1 MNFNQLIFIFLSFL
15 CLPFYGQD
23 IESKL
28 AMKKGNNAY
37 LNGDYNQ
44 SNELYNQSLKMD
56 TSNAKAAF
64 NNGNS
69 SFMGGD
75 FETSR
80 SNYAQFIDSDNSKEE
95 KSKAYYNI
103 GNSYLTEY
111 AKSMQDN
118 NGQAPNTSLLSN
130 AVENYKN
137 SLRNNPKDEDARYN
151 LSYAV
156 KLLQQNKD
164 QQNKDQQNEDQ
175 QNKDQQNKDQQNKD
189 QQNKDQQNK
198 DQQNKDQQNK
208 DQQNKDQQNKD
219 QQNKDQQNKD
229 QQNKEQQKKNQQQE
243 KQAQSKQQALK
254 NLDAINGDEEKILM
268 KVNRN
273 KGDKKKK
280 SKTKDW

>member
-1 MNFNQLIFIFLSFL
+1 MTKGKTLLFFISITITQAFA
-15 CLPFYGQD
+15 QD
-23 IESKL
+23 MMSKL
-28 AMKKGNNAY
+28 KMKEGNEAY
-37 LNGDYNQ
+37 NSGEFLQ
-44 SNELYNQSLKMD
+44 SNDLYSQSFKND
-56 TSNAKAAF
+56 TSNLKAAF

-69 SFMGGD
+69 SFMSGD
-75 FETSR
+75 FESSR
-80 SNYAQFIDSDNSKEE
+80 NNFNQYLQSNISNKE

-111 AKSMQDN
+111 AKSMQEN
-118 NGQAPNTSLLSN
+118 SGQSPNLDLLTN
-130 AVENYKN
+130 AVDNYKK
-137 SLRNNPKDEDARYN
+137 SLRNNPTDEDARYN
-151 LSYAV
+151 LSYAM
-156 KLLQQNKD
+156 KLLQQSQNQDQQNKD
-164 QQNKDQQNEDQ
+164 QQNKEQQNKDQQNKEQ

-198 DQQNKDQQNK
+198 DQQKK
-208 DQQNKDQQNKD
+208 E
-219 QQNKDQQNKD
+219 
-229 QQNKEQQKKNQQQE
+229 QQNKEQQQKQ

>member
-1 MNFNQLIFIFLSFL
+1 MNFNQLIFIFLSCL

-28 AMKKGNNAY
+28 TMKKGNNAY
-37 LNGDYNQ
+37 LSGDYNQ

-80 SNYAQFIDSDNSKEE
+80 SNYAQFIDSKNSKEE

-151 LSYAV
+151 LSYAM
-156 KLLQQNKD
+156 KLL
-164 QQNKDQQNEDQ
+164 Q

-198 DQQNKDQQNK
+198 DQQ
-208 DQQNKDQQNKD
+208 
-219 QQNKDQQNKD
+219 
-229 QQNKEQQKKNQQQE
+229 KKMTTLSMGMSGDF
-243 KQAQSKQQALK
+243 KIAIK
-254 NLDAINGDEEKILM
+254 NGSTAIRVGTAIFGP
-268 KVNRN
+268 RI
-273 KGDKKKK
+273 
-280 SKTKDW
+280 

>member
-1 MNFNQLIFIFLSFL
+1 MKKSYALVFLISITITQVFA
-15 CLPFYGQD
+15 QD
-23 IESKL
+23 MMSKL
-28 AMKKGNNAY
+28 RMKEGNEAY
-37 LNGDYNQ
+37 NSGEFLQ
-44 SNELYNQSLKMD
+44 SNELYSQSFKND
-56 TSNAKAAF
+56 TSNLKAAF

-69 SFMGGD
+69 SFMSGD
-75 FETSR
+75 FESSR
-80 SNYAQFIDSDNSKEE
+80 NNFNHYLHSNISKEE

-111 AKSMQDN
+111 AKSMQEN
-118 NGQAPNTSLLSN
+118 SGQSPNSDLLTN
-130 AVENYKN
+130 AVDNYKK
-137 SLRNNPKDEDARYN
+137 SLRNNPTDEDARYN
-151 LSYAV
+151 LSYAM
-156 KLLQQNKD
+156 KLLQQS
-164 QQNKDQQNEDQ
+164 QNQ
-175 QNKDQQNKDQQNKD
+175 DQQNKD

-229 QQNKEQQKKNQQQE
+229 QQNKEQQNKNQQQKQ

>member
-1 MNFNQLIFIFLSFL
+1 MTKGNAFIFFISLSITQAFA
-15 CLPFYGQD
+15 QD
-23 IESKL
+23 MMSKL
-28 AMKKGNNAY
+28 RMKEGNEAY
-37 LNGDYNQ
+37 NSGEFLQ
-44 SNELYNQSLKMD
+44 SNDLYSQSFKND
-56 TSNAKAAF
+56 TSNLKAAF

-69 SFMGGD
+69 SFMSGD
-75 FETSR
+75 FESSR
-80 SNYAQFIDSDNSKEE
+80 NNFNQYLQSNITKEE

-111 AKSMQDN
+111 AKSAQEN
-118 NGQAPNTSLLSN
+118 TGQFPNSDLLTN
-130 AVENYKN
+130 AVDNYKK
-137 SLRNNPKDEDARYN
+137 SLRNNPTDEDARYN
-151 LSYAV
+151 LSYAM
-156 KLLQQNKD
+156 KLLQQSQNQD
-164 QQNKDQQNEDQ
+164 QQNKNQ

-198 DQQNKDQQNK
+198 DQQNK
-208 DQQNKDQQNKD
+208 
-219 QQNKDQQNKD
+219 
-229 QQNKEQQKKNQQQE
+229 NQQQKE

>member
-1 MNFNQLIFIFLSFL
+1 MTKGNAFIFFITLSITQAFA
-15 CLPFYGQD
+15 QD
-23 IESKL
+23 MMSKL
-28 AMKKGNNAY
+28 RMKEGNEAY
-37 LNGDYNQ
+37 NSGEFLQ
-44 SNELYNQSLKMD
+44 SNDLYSQSFKND
-56 TSNAKAAF
+56 TSNLKAAF

-69 SFMGGD
+69 SFMSGD
-75 FETSR
+75 FESSR
-80 SNYAQFIDSDNSKEE
+80 NNFNQYLQSNITKEE

-111 AKSMQDN
+111 AKSAQEN
-118 NGQAPNTSLLSN
+118 TGQSPNSDLLTN
-130 AVENYKN
+130 AVDNYKK
-137 SLRNNPKDEDARYN
+137 SLRNNPTDEDARYN
-151 LSYAV
+151 LSYAM
-156 KLLQQNKD
+156 KLLQQS
-164 QQNKDQQNEDQ
+164 

-198 DQQNKDQQNK
+198 
-208 DQQNKDQQNKD
+208 
-219 QQNKDQQNKD
+219 
-229 QQNKEQQKKNQQQE
+229 NQQQKE

>member
-1 MNFNQLIFIFLSFL
+1 MTKGNTLIFFISLTITQAFA
-15 CLPFYGQD
+15 QD
-23 IESKL
+23 MMSKL
-28 AMKKGNNAY
+28 RMKEGNEAY
-37 LNGDYNQ
+37 NSGEFIQ
-44 SNELYNQSLKMD
+44 SNDLYSQSFKND
-56 TSNAKAAF
+56 TSNLKAAF

-69 SFMGGD
+69 SFMSGD
-75 FETSR
+75 FESSR
-80 SNYAQFIDSDNSKEE
+80 NNFNQYLQSNITNEE

-111 AKSMQDN
+111 ANSAQEN
-118 NGQAPNTSLLSN
+118 TGQSPNSDLLTN
-130 AVENYKN
+130 AVDNYKK
-137 SLRNNPKDEDARYN
+137 SLRNNPTDEDARYN
-151 LSYAV
+151 LSYAM
-156 KLLQQNKD
+156 KLLQQS
-164 QQNKDQQNEDQ
+164 QNQDQ

-219 QQNKDQQNKD
+219 QRNKNQQNKD
-229 QQNKEQQKKNQQQE
+229 QQNKNQQQKE

>member
-1 MNFNQLIFIFLSFL
+1 MTKGNAFIFFISLTITQAFA
-15 CLPFYGQD
+15 QD
-23 IESKL
+23 MMSKL
-28 AMKKGNNAY
+28 RMKEGNEAY
-37 LNGDYNQ
+37 NSGEFLQ
-44 SNELYNQSLKMD
+44 SNDLYSQSFKND
-56 TSNAKAAF
+56 TSNLKAAF

-69 SFMGGD
+69 SFMSGD
-75 FETSR
+75 FESSR
-80 SNYAQFIDSDNSKEE
+80 NNFNQYLQSNITKEE

-111 AKSMQDN
+111 AKSAQEN
-118 NGQAPNTSLLSN
+118 TGQSPNSDLLTN
-130 AVENYKN
+130 AVDNYKK
-137 SLRNNPKDEDARYN
+137 SLRNNPTDEDARYN
-151 LSYAV
+151 LSYAM
-156 KLLQQNKD
+156 KLLQQS
-164 QQNKDQQNEDQ
+164 

-198 DQQNKDQQNK
+198 
-208 DQQNKDQQNKD
+208 
-219 QQNKDQQNKD
+219 
-229 QQNKEQQKKNQQQE
+229 NQQQKE

>member
-1 MNFNQLIFIFLSFL
+1 MTKGKTLLFFISITITQAFA
-15 CLPFYGQD
+15 QD
-23 IESKL
+23 MMSKL
-28 AMKKGNNAY
+28 KMKEGNEAY
-37 LNGDYNQ
+37 SSGEFLQ
-44 SNELYNQSLKMD
+44 SNDLYSQSFKND
-56 TSNAKAAF
+56 TSNLKAAF

-69 SFMGGD
+69 SFMSGD
-75 FETSR
+75 FESSR
-80 SNYAQFIDSDNSKEE
+80 NNFNQYLQSNISNKE

-111 AKSMQDN
+111 AKSIQEN
-118 NGQAPNTSLLSN
+118 SGQSPNSDLLTN
-130 AVENYKN
+130 AVDNYKK
-137 SLRNNPKDEDARYN
+137 SLRNNPTDEDARYN
-151 LSYAV
+151 LSYAM
-156 KLLQQNKD
+156 KLLQQS
-164 QQNKDQQNEDQ
+164 QNQDQ

-198 DQQNKDQQNK
+198 DQQKK
-208 DQQNKDQQNKD
+208 E
-219 QQNKDQQNKD
+219 
-229 QQNKEQQKKNQQQE
+229 QQNKEQQQKQ

>member
-1 MNFNQLIFIFLSFL
+1 MIKGNALIFFISLFITQAFA
-15 CLPFYGQD
+15 QD
-23 IESKL
+23 MMSKL
-28 AMKKGNNAY
+28 RMKEGNEAY
-37 LNGDYNQ
+37 NSGEFLQ
-44 SNELYNQSLKMD
+44 SNDLYSQSFKKD
-56 TSNAKAAF
+56 TSNLKAAF
-64 NNGNS
+64 NNGNA
-69 SFMGGD
+69 SFMSGD
-75 FETSR
+75 FESSR
-80 SNYAQFIDSDNSKEE
+80 SNFNQYLQSNITKEE

-111 AKSMQDN
+111 AKSAQEN
-118 NGQAPNTSLLSN
+118 SGQSPNSDLLTN
-130 AVENYKN
+130 AVDNYKK
-137 SLRNNPKDEDARYN
+137 SLRNNPTDEDARYN
-151 LSYAV
+151 LSYAM
-156 KLLQQNKD
+156 KLLQQS
-164 QQNKDQQNEDQ
+164 

-219 QQNKDQQNKD
+219 QQNKDQQNK
-229 QQNKEQQKKNQQQE
+229 NQQQKE